1 MRRLYLLKNDTDIV
15 IKKYIGIPF
24 NWKGNSTIT
33 GMDCYNFVAYVYGDI
48 TGRRIK
54 IFEHLYD
61 NCKKHQQG
69 HRALEKGL
77 TEIVGETEL
86 IGEHLDLCLIGQKS
100 REALAIVLQ
109 EKQKLYLAYQ
119 TVKQGSKVIPL
130 PSISMIRSG
139 FWRINREELL
149 Q

>member
-1 MRRLYLLKNDTDIV
+1 
-15 IKKYIGIPF
+15 
-24 NWKGNSTIT
+24 
-33 GMDCYNFVAYVYGDI
+33 VAYVYGDI

-61 NCKKHQQG
+61 DCKEHSQG

-130 PSISMIRSG
+130 PNISMIRSG

-149 Q
+149 QQKINGSNY